1 MTDDIKTPKT
11 IEQLETEIVGLKIRL
26 KRVESFIQ
34 SMPSGDDYLETSL
47 LSDGS
52 VDDDLLEQAVKIVRQ
67 YDKASS
73 SLLQRRL
80 SIGYA
85 RAARLMDMLESK
97 GVVSAS
103 DGSSNPRDVLPEK
116 TEEE

>member
-1 MTDDIKTPKT
+1 MIDETKTPKT
-11 IEQLETEIVGLKIRL
+11 IEELETEIISLKIRL

-34 SMPSGDDYLETSL
+34 NMPSGDDYLETSML
-47 LSDGS
+47 NDGTL
-52 VDDDLLEQAVKIVRQ
+52 VDDLLEEAEKVVRQ

-97 GVVSAS
+97 GVVSPS
-103 DGSSNPRDVLPEK
+103 DGTSAPRNVLAK
-116 TEEE
+116 